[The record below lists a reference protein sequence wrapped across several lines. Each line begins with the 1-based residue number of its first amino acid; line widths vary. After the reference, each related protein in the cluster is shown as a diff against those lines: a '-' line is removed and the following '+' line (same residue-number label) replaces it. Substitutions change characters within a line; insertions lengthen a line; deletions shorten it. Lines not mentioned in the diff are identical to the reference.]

1 MTMPAVSVIV
11 PCYNAEAY
19 LAPCVESILAQT
31 EQSWE
36 LLLVNDGSTD
46 GTPALCRALAEK
58 DGRIRVIEQE
68 NAGVSAARNAGLD
81 AARGEYVAFL
91 DSDDAYTPGAFAAL
105 LAAARREDADIV
117 EGGVRCEN
125 ETGEELW
132 TYLPGTE
139 TLRAPDETIARH
151 IPAPH
156 GLYNCWRLL
165 YRRAFLGS
173 TRFAALTRGEDALFV
188 TELFTR
194 CRVYASVGE
203 IVYRYVVRSGSVMR
217 QSFRPATLDFVRS
230 WAKIYELLKEKVP
243 ELAPRA
249 AGIVLWQCDRVFRC
263 GMESG
268 DAHWREC
275 RAELI
280 GARRRFA
287 PLCAGA
293 SLKKA
298 AGRVLFAVS
307 PELYYR
313 RGGKGKR

>member
-1 MTMPAVSVIV
+1 MTTPAVSVIV

-19 LAPCVESILAQT
+19 LASCAESVFAQT

-58 DGRIRVIEQE
+58 DGRVRVIEQE
-68 NAGVSAARNAGLD
+68 NAGVSAARNAGLN
-81 AARGEYVAFL
+81 AAQGEYVLFL
-91 DSDDAYTPGAFAAL
+91 DSDDACTPGAFAAL
-105 LAAARREDADIV
+105 LAAARRENADIV
-117 EGGVRCEN
+117 EGGVRCED

-132 TYLPGTE
+132 TYLPEAE
-139 TLRAPDETIARH
+139 TLRDPDETTARH

-156 GLYNCWRLL
+156 GLYGCWRLL
-165 YRRAFLGS
+165 YRRAFVGGS
-173 TRFAALTRGEDALFV
+173 RFSALTRGEDALFV

-194 CRVYASVGE
+194 CRTYASAGE
-203 IVYRYVVRSGSVMR
+203 IVYRYIIRSGSVMR

-230 WAKIYELLKEKVP
+230 WVRIYELLKERTP
-243 ELAPRA
+243 EIAPRA
-249 AGIVLWQCDRVFRC
+249 AEIVLWQCDRVFRR

-280 GARRRFA
+280 GTRRRFA
-287 PLCAGA
+287 PLCGGR

-298 AGRVLFAVS
+298 AGRALFAVS

-313 RGGKGKR
+313 RGRKGKQ